1 MGTAMMLSRLLGSLC
16 LVAAASAAPAAA
28 NPSNPVMPYRCEKPS
43 PSFCTNV
50 DWVVSNNSLAENS
63 QNMAEV
69 VLEIAYYSQPGTD
82 ECKKK
87 YKDIECALRWDE
99 WGNVLWEVV
108 GRPLVF
114 FSVLRMEA
122 VNEGGTARGVAFGAA
137 LQCACTA
144 VCQPLLKSV
153 QCGLVVS
160 ITTSMERLD

>member
-1 MGTAMMLSRLLGSLC
+1 MG
-16 LVAAASAAPAAA
+16 
-28 NPSNPVMPYRCEKPS
+28 
-43 PSFCTNV
+43 
-50 DWVVSNNSLAENS
+50 
-63 QNMAEV
+63 
-69 VLEIAYYSQPGTD
+69 YYSQPGTD

-87 YKDIECALRWDE
+87 YKDIECRRRFPYCDPSSGTTTMKIE
-99 WGNVLWEVV
+99 ECKKV
-108 GRPLVF
+108 GECVPCKAVGL

-160 ITTSMERLD
+160 ITN